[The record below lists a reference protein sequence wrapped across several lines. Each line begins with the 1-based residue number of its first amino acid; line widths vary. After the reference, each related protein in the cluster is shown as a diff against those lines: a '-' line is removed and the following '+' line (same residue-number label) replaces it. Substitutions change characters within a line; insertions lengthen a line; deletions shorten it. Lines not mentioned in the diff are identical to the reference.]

1 MSGTTM
7 PASSNV
13 AAVQALTGQQA
24 LAAVSA
30 HMNVPGALIGPGAIY
45 VSGSQ
50 LSKTLMPAAESCAA
64 RSRVVLLPDHS
75 AAVHLSPR

>member
-50 LSKTLMPAAESCAA
+50 LSRTLIASITLRTAPK
-64 RSRVVLLPDHS
+64 RRPLPRVRASLQILVT
-75 AAVHLSPR
+75 